1 MRTFRSRVV
10 TAALIAVA
18 ATAIGAV
25 FGVARNGEAAS
36 KVAPRNTAP
45 PTISGTANEGQTL
58 TANRGQWTGTEPI
71 RFAYQ
76 WRRCDPDGGSC
87 SNISGAIESTYV
99 LKAVDN
105 GNTLRVRV
113 TATNA
118 DGSDQATSVPT
129 AVVKAAP
136 TPPAPPATGCPAE
149 KSTAPI
155 QIADVTSPAHL
166 LIDKQAI
173 NPSPVGRSPQ
183 SVIVRF
189 HVSACGGRSV
199 IGSLVYVTATPY
211 NMFSIPPEQATG
223 QDGWAT
229 LQMNRDVGYPVSS
242 KQQLLIVFVRA
253 RKDGEDIL
261 GGISARRLVSF
272 PVNLNQ

>member
-1 MRTFRSRVV
+1 MQKIRSRVL
-10 TAALIAVA
+10 TAALVAIA

-36 KVAPRNTAP
+36 KVAPRNTSP
-45 PTISGTANEGQTL
+45 PTISGSTNEGQTL

-71 RFAYQ
+71 RFVYQ
-76 WRRCDPDGGSC
+76 WRRCDQDGGSC

-99 LKAVDN
+99 LKAPDN

-129 AVVKAAP
+129 AVVKATPA
-136 TPPAPPATGCPAE
+136 PPAPPATGCPTD
-149 KSTAPI
+149 KSTGPVE
-155 QIADVTSPAHL
+155 IANVTSPAHL
-166 LIDKQAI
+166 VIDKQAI

-183 SVIVRF
+183 TVTVRF
-189 HVSACGGRSV
+189 HVSACSGRSV
-199 IGSLVYVTATPY
+199 IGALVYVTATPY
-211 NMFSIPPEQATG
+211 NMFTIPPEQSTG
-223 QDGWAT
+223 PDGWAT
-229 LQMNRDVGYPVSS
+229 LQMNRDVGYPATPR
-242 KQQLLIVFVRA
+242 QQLLIIFVRA
-253 RKDGEDIL
+253 RKNGEDLL

-272 PVNLNQ
+272 PVDLSQ